1 MISNLKANPIP
12 NPKILLPITCNTQT
26 ATVFPQILWISE
38 GLSSVQMMKSKNV
51 IPTCESWV
59 KVSDSA
65 KTPGKRKEIMIPAR
79 IYPIIIGC
87 LRIFIAP
94 SERRTIP
101 RITANERKN

>member
-1 MISNLKANPIP
+1 
-12 NPKILLPITCNTQT
+12 
-26 ATVFPQILWISE
+26 
-38 GLSSVQMMKSKNV
+38 MMKSRNV

-65 KTPGKRKEIMIPAR
+65 KTPGKSKEITIPAR